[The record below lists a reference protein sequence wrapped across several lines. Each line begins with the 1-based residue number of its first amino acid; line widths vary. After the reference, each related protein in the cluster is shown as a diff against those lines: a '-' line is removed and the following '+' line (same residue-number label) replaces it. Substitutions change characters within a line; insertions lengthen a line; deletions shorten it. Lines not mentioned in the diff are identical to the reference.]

1 MYVCI
6 KKKEISE
13 TLQPVENRKTNYFST
28 FFSNMYSYFL
38 NANEP
43 RGSSI
48 LHMDNSNLPEERI
61 FFYTFHCFT
70 FFCQILIKVIIT
82 EDF

>member
-1 MYVCI
+1 MYK

-61 FFYTFHCFT
+61 FFFILFT
-70 FFCQILIKVIIT
+70 VLLFFCQILIKVIIT

>member
-1 MYVCI
+1 MYK

-61 FFYTFHCFT
+61 FFFILFT
-70 FFCQILIKVIIT
+70 VLLFSVKYLLK
-82 EDF
+82 

>member
-1 MYVCI
+1 MSATSFRFARHNGYFHIESTQENACHMKKYI
-6 KKKEISE
+6 LKKKEEISE
-13 TLQPVENRKTNYFST
+13 TLQPVENRKTDYFST

-48 LHMDNSNLPEERI
+48 LHG
-61 FFYTFHCFT
+61 
-70 FFCQILIKVIIT
+70 
-82 EDF
+82 